1 MGLAHS
7 PRIVTDRLAL
17 CLDAGNS
24 KSDGGGG
31 FGFTWNDISGNGFHG
46 SGNQGQAISNGYVT
60 FNEAFGD
67 YVSFSNEPDL
77 NGKSFSAGCWY
88 RTTDSSMRLIQNAS
102 TGSFGTKNGF
112 QISITS
118 ATSWSNTGITSTNGS
133 YIQVT
138 GVDSSTAIDGNWHCV
153 CLTFDTFTGKGEL
166 YLDGTSLYSNT
177 VSGLIGANLNG
188 AGLELGRANSNQQY
202 LDGDIACAFM
212 YTKALTSEEVQQNFN
227 ALRGRFGI

>member
-24 KSDGGGG
+24 KSAGDGLPFWIDLSGNAFNGSLWSGYSFSGG
-31 FGFTWNDISGNGFHG
+31 FLSFNGT
-46 SGNQGQAISNGYVT
+46 S
-60 FNEAFGD
+60 D
-67 YVSFSNEPDL
+67 YVSFSTEPDL

-88 RTTDSSMRLIQNAS
+88 RTTDSNMRLIQNAS

-112 QISITS
+112 QVSISG
-118 ATSWSNTGITSTNGS
+118 TSWSNTGITSTNGS
-133 YIQVT
+133 FIQVGT
-138 GVDSSTAIDGNWHCV
+138 NVSADTALDGNWHCV

-166 YLDGTSLYSNT
+166 YLDGTSLYSDT

>member
-24 KSDGGGG
+24 KSDGGNIGMG
-31 FGFTWNDISGNGFHG
+31 LDWRDLSGNNFDGVG
-46 SGNQGQAISNGYVT
+46 GPSQTISNGAVA
-60 FNEAFGD
+60 FNGTSD
-67 YVSFSNEPDL
+67 YIDFSNQPDL

-88 RTTDSSMRLIQNAS
+88 RTTDSNMRLIQNAS

-118 ATSWSNTGITSTNGS
+118 TTSWANTGITSTNGS

-138 GVDSSTAIDGNWHCV
+138 GVDSSTARDGNWHCV

-166 YLDGTSLYSNT
+166 YLDGASLYSNT

-188 AGLELGRANSNQQY
+188 AGLQLGRANSDQQY
-202 LDGDIACAFM
+202 LNGDIACAFM